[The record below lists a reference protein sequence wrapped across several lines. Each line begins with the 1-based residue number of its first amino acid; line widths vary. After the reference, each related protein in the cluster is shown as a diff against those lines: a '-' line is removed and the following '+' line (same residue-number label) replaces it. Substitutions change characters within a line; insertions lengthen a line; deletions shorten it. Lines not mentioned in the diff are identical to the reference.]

1 MRALRGRAAPV
12 LALLSL
18 FYLFSACSR
27 EADWEFYLE
36 DTAGG
41 RIGLP
46 LAAGAKGQA
55 VYLEDAPFD
64 HQIGFQ
70 LFFRD
75 EPGGWKLISL
85 TIEKPDPPAPE
96 AVCDLHAEDLPPGE
110 YRVVLFRNDAE
121 LAEQFFAIAPPVR
134 PAPSP
139 RISPAV
145 PFPGSSTIAAAK
157 FAATPSPALAPEAP
171 RVTPSAVR
179 AEALQAGE
187 GSADPEMPPEESSPD
202 EVWPYNLPFD
212 EIPRDEVPPPPPPE
226 PPGVADLEA
235 EELGPGSWDLELGT
249 GIMVAEYGEDGWH
262 PATVIGV
269 SAGMF
274 TVRYL
279 DPSRPEEV
287 LDRERFRVRA
297 LEEGMRVRFPG
308 PGDEPVSAA
317 VVTVGEGTCTVVTA
331 DGEVRQVGFES
342 LLVTGF

>member
-1 MRALRGRAAPV
+1 MRALGGRAAPV

-36 DTAGG
+36 DADGG
-41 RIGLP
+41 RSSLP
-46 LAAGAKGQA
+46 LAAGAKARA

-75 EPGGWKLISL
+75 ELGGWKLISL
-85 TIEKPDPPAPE
+85 TIEKPDPPAPK
-96 AVCDLHAEDLPPGE
+96 AVCDLYAEDLPPGD

-121 LAEQFFAIAPPVR
+121 LSEQLFAIAPPIR
-134 PAPSP
+134 PTASPQLFRPIPVPS
-139 RISPAV
+139 
-145 PFPGSSTIAAAK
+145 
-157 FAATPSPALAPEAP
+157 PSPAAGKEAAPPSPAPAPEVP
-171 RVTPSAVR
+171 RVTPSAVA
-179 AEALQAGE
+179 AEALRMGE
-187 GSADPEMPPEESSPD
+187 DYAAPEIPVEESPPD

-226 PPGVADLEA
+226 PPGAADLEP
-235 EELGPGSWDLELGT
+235 EPLGPGSWDLEPGT
-249 GIMVAEYGEDGWH
+249 GIMVVEYGEDGWH

-287 LDRERFRVRA
+287 LDREQFRVRA
-297 LEEGMRVRFPG
+297 LEEEMRVQFPG
-308 PGDEPVSAA
+308 AGGEPVSA
-317 VVTVGEGTCTVVTA
+317 VIVTLREDGCTVVTA
-331 DGEVRQVGFES
+331 DGKIRDVGFES
-342 LLVTGF
+342 LLVTAF